1 MVCQLK
7 TAAVRTDGNGVNRG
21 LMKSVDQMKQAE
33 LQRLQDRSP
42 VNADNRNIVRHEAGR
57 HLRNR
62 RGNI

>member
-7 TAAVRTDGNGVNRG
+7 TAAVRMDGNRVNRG
-21 LMKSVDQMKQAE
+21 LMKCVDQMKQAE

-42 VNADNRNIVRHEAGR
+42 VNADNPNIVTHEAGR
-57 HLRNR
+57 HMRNR